1 MIMVTGTFRLPA
13 DRLARALPAM
23 SAMMAAS
30 RAEPGCIAYAYA
42 QDLLDPALIHVVER
56 WRDRAALAAHFAA
69 AENSLLR
76 RVWPYPRES
85 PDFARPGTEVQV
97 SLFGEL
103 RPARVLA
110 EAVLDPQNTRLKMDE
125 VLSAA
130 SA

>member
-56 WRDRAALAAHFAA
+56 WRDRAALAAHFAM
-69 AENSLLR
+69 
-76 RVWPYPRES
+76 PH
-85 PDFARPGTEVQV
+85 
-97 SLFGEL
+97 
-103 RPARVLA
+103 LA
-110 EAVLDPQNTRLKMDE
+110 QWRSQFAVLGITERNLELVEGEAEST
-125 VLSAA
+125 
-130 SA
+130 